1 MFSTFILQY
10 LNKLVE
16 GKVGDLASPKPFHA
30 VKVQG
35 FKGNRIKLLT
45 KFTCQLPVKIFAL
58 VADFPIQTCELPDTP
73 PPTVRTFLFT
83 RKFFVERPK
92 FVQGVFQRFGVLY
105 FLTRAKGQIRVF
117 HAEVCPNA
125 FTCCWQ
131 RSKICVCCCYAEPIV
146 PAIVS
151 FDCDTTDSSMPLAVF
166 MKRIWHFIKSPFT
179 FIPLAKCQCNTVV
192 SEFIPSLFKS
202 NRLKLMA
209 RFDMG
214 FTPKFSKEPLI
225 RIINAF
231 QLCLDRLAWQHL
243 PMWMCGSFQIF
254 SMLTHCSV
262 VGIRQAVFVSLVLP
276 LMKICMHLPHIVKQ
290 VANADCIRLIANLI
304 FVGFHGI
311 SRIASLTF
319 NQDRLGT
326 DTPCSVLGCVPN
338 AIVSLYYKLT
348 ALSNLFHR
356 DYAFSGKPISQS

>member
-1 MFSTFILQY
+1 
-10 LNKLVE
+10 
-16 GKVGDLASPKPFHA
+16 
-30 VKVQG
+30 
-35 FKGNRIKLLT
+35 
-45 KFTCQLPVKIFAL
+45 
-58 VADFPIQTCELPDTP
+58 
-73 PPTVRTFLFT
+73 
-83 RKFFVERPK
+83 
-92 FVQGVFQRFGVLY
+92 
-105 FLTRAKGQIRVF
+105 
-117 HAEVCPNA
+117 
-125 FTCCWQ
+125 
-131 RSKICVCCCYAEPIV
+131 
-146 PAIVS
+146 
-151 FDCDTTDSSMPLAVF
+151 
-166 MKRIWHFIKSPFT
+166 
-179 FIPLAKCQCNTVV
+179 
-192 SEFIPSLFKS
+192 
-202 NRLKLMA
+202 
-209 RFDMG
+209 MG
-214 FTPKFSKEPLI
+214 FTPKFMKEPLI

-254 SMLTHCSV
+254 GMLTHCSV
-262 VGIRQAVFVSLVLP
+262 VGIQQAVFVSLVLP